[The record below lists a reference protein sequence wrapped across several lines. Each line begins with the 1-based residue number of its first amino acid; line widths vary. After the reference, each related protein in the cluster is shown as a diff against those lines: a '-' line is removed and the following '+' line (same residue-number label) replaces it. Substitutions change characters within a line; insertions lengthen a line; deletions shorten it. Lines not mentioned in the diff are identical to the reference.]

1 MSAEEGGGR
10 RAELASP
17 PQGRAEE
24 DPLGLGLCKHWLN
37 TGRCPSGA
45 GCPWAH
51 PDMACKANRALR
63 ERWVQARRKRKLG
76 AQRLEGDPHSA
87 AEKARKGER
96 AEVFCR
102 WVLETFPGV
111 KESPRGPEAGPP
123 PPVLDVAG
131 GRGEIAFGLA
141 VRRGVPCTLVDPR
154 PAGWPGRLT
163 KHQRHFLRHLAKA
176 EKKRKMGGGEGGES
190 EEIGAKVGAVGA
202 GGQGGGVDE
211 ALAALHQVQEPF
223 DAVFCDRHA
232 GLVRDAPAL
241 LGMHPDEATESI
253 VDAALRLRRPFAI
266 VPCCVFPADGR
277 PRSFGAWIDYLR
289 GKSPAIR
296 SAFLPFSG
304 RNQVLYVEH
313 EARYA
318 ESEAA
323 DPEGGGGGGSRRDG
337 DCARVQEE

>member
-1 MSAEEGGGR
+1 MSAEDGEAG

-17 PQGRAEE
+17 RQGRAGE

-37 TGRCPSGA
+37 TGRCPNGA
-45 GCPWAH
+45 ECRWVH

-63 ERWVQARRKRKLG
+63 EEWVQARRKRKLG
-76 AQRLEGDPHSA
+76 SQRLEGDPHSA

-111 KESPRGPEAGPP
+111 KESPRGLEAGLL

-131 GRGEIAFGLA
+131 GRGEVAFGLA

-176 EKKRKMGGGEGGES
+176 EKKRKMGGD
-190 EEIGAKVGAVGA
+190 
-202 GGQGGGVDE
+202 VDE

-223 DAVFCDRHA
+223 DAAFCDRHA

-253 VDAALRLRRPFAI
+253 VDAAVNLRRPFAI
-266 VPCCVFPADGR
+266 VPCCVFPLDGR
-277 PRSFGAWIDYLR
+277 PRSFGAWIDHLR
-289 GKSPAIR
+289 GKSLAIR

-304 RNQVLYVEH
+304 RNRVLYVDH
-313 EARYA
+313 EDRYA

-323 DPEGGGGGGSRRDG
+323 PEIGGGSRRDG
-337 DCARVQEE
+337 DSYEEE